1 MHIAVQELNV
11 VALIYEAAFERFAD
25 MRSADLQRNGGSGL
39 GLST

>member
-25 MRSADLQRNGGSGL
+25 MRSADGRKTVGLASG
-39 GLST
+39 